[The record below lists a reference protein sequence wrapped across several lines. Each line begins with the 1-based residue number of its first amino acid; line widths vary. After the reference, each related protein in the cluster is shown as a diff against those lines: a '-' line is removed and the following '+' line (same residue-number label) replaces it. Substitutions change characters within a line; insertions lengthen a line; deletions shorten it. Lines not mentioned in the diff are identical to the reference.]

1 MTVLFV
7 RCVIGAAGL
16 RTVGAARLAW
26 RSRQPKRHTSGHGA
40 ASASGRVKML
50 VRRLDVLPPRWSR
63 PPLSATIHRGPR
75 RKQDPW
81 QVVRPVLGIVSLAG
95 ALAACGPVP
104 ATPLVAA
111 PSTPTAVAV
120 ATSPTPAPLPH
131 TATTTPTLARPT
143 ATPNLPATI
152 TALPRP
158 SYTALVH
165 LFDYDPHAP
174 LDIQEASVQAADDVR
189 VHDLSYASPK
199 GGRVPA
205 YLVVPQGPGPFA
217 GVIVQHGTGL
227 GCGDYLTY
235 AKALAKTG
243 VVALLIDAP
252 FTRPVYAKRPNAQG
266 TGFVTFTEQDRD
278 DQIQLIVD
286 LRRAVDL
293 LTARPDVD
301 PARLAYI
308 GHSYGASMGGLL
320 AGVERRIRAY
330 VLACGDGGLV
340 AHFARADDP
349 SSLFR
354 QVPPAYQERWLA
366 AMAPIEPIHFVGH
379 AAPAALFFQAGRRDQ
394 FIPKAEAVRWQ
405 EAGSVPKQVTWYDAD
420 HFLNAAAIRDEVAW
434 LQSQI
439 GIDSHRFV
447 EKVTNLQPDTGQ

>member
-7 RCVIGAAGL
+7 RCVIGAAVL
-16 RTVGAARLAW
+16 WTVGAAWLAW

-63 PPLSATIHRGPR
+63 PPVSAKVHRGPR
-75 RKQDPW
+75 RKRAPW
-81 QVVRPVLGIVSLAG
+81 QVVRSVLGIMGLAG

-120 ATSPTPAPLPH
+120 ATSPPH
-131 TATTTPTLARPT
+131 DTATSTPTLARPT

-152 TALPRP
+152 AAIPRLP
-158 SYTALVH
+158 YAAAVH
-165 LFDYDPHAP
+165 LFDYDPHMP
-174 LDIQEASVQAADDVR
+174 LDIQEASVHTADDVR

-217 GVIVQHGTGL
+217 GVIVQHGTGF
-227 GCGDYLTY
+227 GRGDYLPY

-266 TGFVTFTEQDRD
+266 TGFVTFTEQDRE

-308 GHSYGASMGGLL
+308 GHSYGAAMGGLL

-330 VLACGDGGLV
+330 VLASGDGGLV

-349 SSLFR
+349 YSLLR
-354 QVPPAYQERWLA
+354 QVPPADQERWLA

-405 EAGSVPKQVTWYDAD
+405 EAGSGPKQVTWYDAD

-434 LQSQI
+434 LQRQI
-439 GIDSHRFV
+439 GIDSQRFV
-447 EKVTNLQPDTGQ
+447 AKVTNLQPDTEQ